1 MNPRAL
7 AWISAVALAAIDVA
21 AIAAPPASNPQLAH
35 DMKQAQLYI
44 ESGVPARAIALLE
57 KDTAGDAAKSDAL
70 AWLLLARAY
79 AANQE
84 LDKAG
89 FAVTNAEALGVDAR
103 LKEASW
109 AQPFYTEFREKYGAV
124 QIIDAPCEAVSV
136 PIKLAAPTTAEK
148 QKVLEGVPGWTQ
160 KKLTRQ
166 TKLPIYLP
174 VASFRLGEA
183 VVDIEAGKTVK
194 LAAGEVGAT
203 CENLVAVAP
212 ALDPGKAGK
221 GSAKVSEEPQD
232 LTWLW
237 YVLGGVAVAAGGT
250 AGILVATTREERRY
264 SFETAGP

>member
-1 MNPRAL
+1 MNPRAM
-7 AWISAVALAAIDVA
+7 AWISALAFASIDVVA
-21 AIAAPPASNPQLAH
+21 FAAPSTSNPQLAH

-57 KDTAGDAAKSDAL
+57 KDTAGDAAKSDAM
-70 AWLLLARAY
+70 AWLLLAKAY
-79 AANQE
+79 AANQQ

-89 FAVTNAEALGVDAR
+89 EAVTRAESLGIDAR
-103 LKEASW
+103 LKETPW
-109 AQPFYTEFREKYGAV
+109 AQAFYAEFRERYGAV

-183 VVDIEAGKTVK
+183 VVDIEPGKTVK
-194 LAAGEVGAT
+194 LSAGEVAAT
-203 CENLVAVAP
+203 CESLATVAP
-212 ALDPGKAGK
+212 ALDPGKGA

-250 AGILVATTREERRY
+250 AGVLLATRSTVY
-264 SFETAGP
+264 NYPFEAGPQ